1 MGETKIAIDLRKC
14 RQSGECIKVCPQKAI
29 ILKNGITTIDYS
41 ICDGDGM
48 CIPACPEGAITMTE
62 SE

>member
-1 MGETKIAIDLRKC
+1 M
-14 RQSGECIKVCPQKAI
+14 KVCPQKAI
-29 ILKNGITTIDYS
+29 VRKNNTAIIDYDK
-41 ICDGDGM
+41 CDADGM

>member
-1 MGETKIAIDLRKC
+1 MGKTKIAIDLSKC
-14 RQSGECIKVCPQKAI
+14 RRSGECIKVCPQKAI
-29 ILKNGITTIDYS
+29 MLKNGITTIDYS